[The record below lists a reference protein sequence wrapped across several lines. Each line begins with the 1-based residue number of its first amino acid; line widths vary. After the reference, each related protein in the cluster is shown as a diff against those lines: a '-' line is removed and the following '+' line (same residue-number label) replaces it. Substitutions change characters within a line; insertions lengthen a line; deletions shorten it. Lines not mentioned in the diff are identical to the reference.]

1 MLTAKLENG
10 VQAET
15 AIGFT
20 PVTPPDESLIHEI
33 RPGPLDS
40 PLSELLANEKAAS
53 LLREELPEL
62 MNNPMLVH
70 IKSMSLRKLASMGG
84 GMFPVGVLKSLEQ
97 KLKGL
102 Y

>member
-10 VQAET
+10 AQAEIP
-15 AIGFT
+15 IGFT
-20 PVTPPDESLIHEI
+20 AVTPPDESLVHEI
-33 RPGPLDS
+33 KPGPLDS
-40 PLSELLANEKAAS
+40 PLSVLLADEKAAP
-53 LLREELPEL
+53 LLRAELPEF

-70 IKSMSLRKLASMGG
+70 IKSMSLRKLAGMGG
-84 GMFPVGVLKSLEQ
+84 GMFPADALKSLEQ